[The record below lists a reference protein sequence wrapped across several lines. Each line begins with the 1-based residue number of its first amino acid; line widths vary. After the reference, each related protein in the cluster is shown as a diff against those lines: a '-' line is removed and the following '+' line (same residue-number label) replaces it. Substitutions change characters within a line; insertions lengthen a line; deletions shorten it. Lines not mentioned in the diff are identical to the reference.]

1 MQILLSTADRLTMQ
15 LLLATLTDSGARL
28 DVAETENEFVR
39 KCLGG
44 AYQLVITQFDAP
56 FLNGY
61 DLPDQLRRR
70 RLPRPSFFL
79 LSYVRSEEPLLSFYE
94 SGIEQVIPMPFDA
107 DRLRK
112 KVAEKIKSRQ

>member
-61 DLPDQLRRR
+61 DL
-70 RLPRPSFFL
+70 LPAFIRAQ
-79 LSYVRSEEPLLSFYE
+79 R
-94 SGIEQVIPMPFDA
+94 GTAPFV
-107 DRLRK
+107 LRK
-112 KVAEKIKSRQ
+112 RDRTGNSDAFRRGQAAQKSR